1 MVVYDVSSI
10 VSKNRNVSD
19 GKLFPYGKSNFGA
32 YTRGQQHLAAL
43 ARQEKHQENAIVRHR
58 VFFHREEEEFVKYR
72 MEVVKC
78 FNRPMQWTDRSARDA
93 TSIAQ
98 MLT

>member
-1 MVVYDVSSI
+1 MIVYDVSCI

-58 VFFHREEEEFVKYR
+58 VLIHREEEEFVK
-72 MEVVKC
+72 
-78 FNRPMQWTDRSARDA
+78 
-93 TSIAQ
+93 
-98 MLT
+98 